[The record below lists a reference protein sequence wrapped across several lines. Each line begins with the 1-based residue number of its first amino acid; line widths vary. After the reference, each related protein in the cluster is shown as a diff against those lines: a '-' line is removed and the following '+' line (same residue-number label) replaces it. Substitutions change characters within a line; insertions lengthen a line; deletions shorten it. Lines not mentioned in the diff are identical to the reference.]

1 MTTKINDAGCFDAIN
16 CCPSC
21 GQPMPVK
28 ENWTGWVAVMFEHDE
43 DDCNWCIAP
52 KEFWDVNQHIPDSRL
67 DRVPKGFFECQEHQL
82 DSSRSLPEQGR
93 LLREYGFE
101 IVQWPD

>member
-1 MTTKINDAGCFDAIN
+1 
-16 CCPSC
+16 
-21 GQPMPVK
+21 MPVK